1 VGSGSICIC
10 ESGFGLL
17 FSCWGLTCLLFKV
30 GLLGLIVF
38 NEFGLV
44 VVGFLDTLGLFMS
57 GSLVDGVVLG
67 LD

>member
-1 VGSGSICIC
+1 
-10 ESGFGLL
+10 
-17 FSCWGLTCLLFKV
+17 LLFKV

-38 NEFGLV
+38 NEFGLD